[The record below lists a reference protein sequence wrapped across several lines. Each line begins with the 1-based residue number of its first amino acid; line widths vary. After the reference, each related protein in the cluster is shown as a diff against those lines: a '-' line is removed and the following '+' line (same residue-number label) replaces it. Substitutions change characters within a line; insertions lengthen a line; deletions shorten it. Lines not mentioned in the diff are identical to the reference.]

1 MSLTR
6 SFLKSIGLDE
16 EKISSVI
23 EAHSET
29 VTGLNGKYAD
39 LENKF
44 NELNQRYEAAKADAE
59 KLPGVL
65 KELEALRKDDYKGR
79 YEALFSSVE
88 KSKARAA
95 KEAAVKAYYEG
106 KNIRGGN
113 LAIAMRGTPF
123 DDIELGEDGAIAD
136 TGVLDKLVEGDF
148 RPLVRKEEPRRTVAS
163 GGSLAPHG
171 TPPDPTPSSVM
182 NSLIRGQSS
191 SQAPYHSL
199 P

>member
-6 SFLKSIGLDE
+6 SFLKSLGLDE
-16 EKISSVI
+16 EKIASVI

-29 VTGLNGKYAD
+29 VTGLNGRYAD

-44 NELNQRYEAAKADAE
+44 NELNQRYSAAKADAE

-65 KELEALRKDDYKGR
+65 KELEALKKEDYKGK
-79 YEALFSSVE
+79 YEELFSAVE

-95 KEAAVKAYYEG
+95 KEAAVRAWYEG
-106 KNIRGGN
+106 KNIRGAG
-113 LAIAMRGTPF
+113 LTIAMRGTPL

-136 TGVLDKLVEGDF
+136 TRVLDKLVEGDF
-148 RPLVRKEEPRRTVAS
+148 KPLIRAEEPRRTVAS

-171 TPPDPTPSSVM
+171 APPEQTPSNLM
-182 NSLIRGQSS
+182 NSLIRGKTN
-191 SQAPYHSL
+191 
-199 P
+199 